1 MQHHVTMYQDTHS
14 ASYQTKCHHL
24 VFVHIMNKYETIV
37 VTSCNIMSPCTTIH
51 IQPVTKPSVTILSLY
66 TQGHN
71 HQTCHHAVSIH
82 IQTQLK
88 SLYKLRHDC
97 SLYKHWGTIAVAIC
111 IQAQLQSLP
120 YALFRHDCS
129 RYIYSGTIT
138 VGIFIQAQLQS
149 LPYALFRHN
158 CSSYIHSGEI
168 AVAKCTEAQFHWGT
182 IAVDVLIQSG
192 TIIRRHV
199 PMQSPYTLKQSQNVS
214 ACIDYTP
221 GRQTSCHGALFI
233 PFQPNIAHMLQFK
246 DAIVIRL

>member
-1 MQHHVTMYQDTHS
+1 MQHHVTMYHYTHS

-97 SLYKHWGTIAVAIC
+97 SLYMHWGTIAVAIC
-111 IQAQLQSLP
+111 IQ
-120 YALFRHDCS
+120 
-129 RYIYSGTIT
+129 
-138 VGIFIQAQLQS
+138 VQLQS

-192 TIIRRHV
+192 TIIRRLV
-199 PMQSPYTLKQSQNVS
+199 PMQSPYTLRQSQNVS

>member
-1 MQHHVTMYQDTHS
+1 MQHHVTMHHYTHS

-24 VFVHIMNKYETIV
+24 VFVHTGAQPPN
-37 VTSCNIMSPCTTIH
+37 MSPC
-51 IQPVTKPSVTILSLY
+51 SLY
-66 TQGHN
+66 THSD
-71 HQTCHHAVSIH
+71 TTEVS
-82 IQTQLK
+82 IQTQTRLQ
-88 SLYKLRHDC
+88 SLYALRHNC
-97 SLYKHWGTIAVAIC
+97 SRYMYSGTIAVAIC
-111 IQAQLQSLP
+111 
-120 YALFRHDCS
+120 
-129 RYIYSGTIT
+129 
-138 VGIFIQAQLQS
+138 IQAQLQS

-158 CSSYIHSGEI
+158 CSSYIHSGET

-192 TIIRRHV
+192 TIIRRLV
-199 PMQSPYTLKQSQNVS
+199 PMQSPYTLRQSQNVS